1 MSIGK
6 KLSTKTLYFTDK
18 LKEKFSTFL
27 KYPCTVVEAP
37 MGYGKTTAVKKAL
50 SLIDANC
57 IWQSIYD
64 SGIVEFWSGFCHA
77 ISKIDK
83 NCALKLE
90 KMGIPVDSFMKRKTM
105 MIIEEMSVP
114 NVSCIVI
121 DDYHF
126 VKSEEADNFL
136 ELFIRNMP
144 EGLHLIIITR
154 TAFLDNGSE
163 LELKGVI
170 NHIGANT
177 LKFGQADITNYY
189 RLCGIS
195 LTEEEKVQLCN
206 RSEGWISALYLFA
219 LDYKLHGRLVLNRNI
234 PELVYNTVYKP
245 LSDQLKEFLKAI
257 CLFDTFNLEKAQ
269 YMWQKKNTKALLKQL
284 LQCNAFINQDIITGD
299 YSFHN
304 IFTNCIREE
313 FVQQG
318 EVEQKKT
325 WLRMGEIYFRNKEYI
340 QAIKCF
346 YEAKDFHGIFSV
358 IEEDKGRAFYYEHK
372 ELWVKYYKE
381 CPMEI
386 KMERLTAVLSY
397 AQNLS
402 THFKYKEAFEEACSE
417 FLQCLELNKNLPQEE
432 HNQLQGEYIMLLSF
446 RDYND
451 MFKLSEHNKKAYK
464 LLREPSRCINL
475 GNNWT
480 FTSPSVLY
488 LYYRESGKL
497 EKIIQLIRTSLNYY
511 EMNTNGHGRG
521 SRSVFEAEWYY
532 YRGDFENAEIIVLK
546 GISMA
551 KEKGQL
557 DVMVC
562 GLFLQARIALI
573 QGDFTRVLELIK
585 KINDEVNI
593 ADEFR
598 LEHTAGI
605 CEAYIYGC
613 LGQKNKIPEW
623 LYQGEYRRYMIF
635 AGVGFA
641 NIVRGKALLLKKNP
655 INLLSATEE
664 FMKDASIFQN
674 MLVDMYIHI
683 YRAISKYQLNRIDDS
698 VSELKQ
704 ALDIAMPDKVILP
717 FVENAR
723 ELSGVLENLCQD
735 DIYSEFIKKV
745 MVIYNKY
752 DQAVEQIKKNHFSA
766 KIPQLSKREKEIS
779 LLVIEGLS
787 NKEIGNSLHVSPN
800 TVKYELKNI
809 FIKLNINSRVLLTK
823 EMIG

>member
-6 KLSTKTLYFTDK
+6 KLNTKTLYFTDK

-50 SLIDANC
+50 SLIEANC
-57 IWQSIYD
+57 VWQSIYD

-90 KMGIPVDSFMKRKTM
+90 KMGMPVDSFMKRKAM

-114 NVSCIVI
+114 NVSYIVI

-126 VKSEEADNFL
+126 VKSEEVDNFL

-144 EGLHLIIITR
+144 EDLQLIIITR
-154 TAFLDNGSE
+154 TSFLDNSIE
-163 LELKGVI
+163 LQLKGVI
-170 NHIGANT
+170 NHIGTNI
-177 LKFGQADITNYY
+177 LEFEQNDITNYY

-219 LDYKLHGRLVLNRNI
+219 LDYELHGSLVLNRNI
-234 PELVYNTVYKP
+234 PELVYNTVYEP
-245 LSDQLKEFLKAI
+245 LSDYVKKFLKAI
-257 CLFDTFNLEKAQ
+257 CLFDTFNIEKAQ
-269 YMWQKKNTKALLKQL
+269 YMWQKEDTKALLKQL
-284 LQCNAFINQDIITGD
+284 VQCNAFISQDIVTGD

-313 FVQQG
+313 FAQQS
-318 EVEQKKT
+318 EAKQKET
-325 WLRMGEIYFRNKEYI
+325 WLRMGEIYFQNKEYMH
-340 QAIKCF
+340 AIKCF

-358 IEEDKGRAFYYEHK
+358 IDEDKGRAFYYEHK

-381 CPMEI
+381 CPMEV
-386 KMERLTAVLSY
+386 KMQRLTAVLSY

-402 THFKYKEAFEEACSE
+402 THSKYKEAFEEACSE

-446 RDYND
+446 KDYND
-451 MFKLSEHNKKAYK
+451 IFKLSEHNEKAYK

-497 EKIIQLIRTSLNYY
+497 EKIIQLMRTSINYY
-511 EMNTNGHGRG
+511 ELNTNGHGRG
-521 SRSVFEAEWYY
+521 STSVFEAEWYY
-532 YRGDFENAEIIVLK
+532 YRGDFENAEITVLK

-551 KEKGQL
+551 KKKGQL

-585 KINDEVNI
+585 KINEEVNL
-593 ADEFR
+593 ANEFR
-598 LEHTAGI
+598 LEHTVGI

-613 LGQKNKIPEW
+613 LEQPNKIPEW
-623 LYQGEYRRYMIF
+623 VYQGEYRRYMLF
-635 AGVGFA
+635 PGVGFA
-641 NIVRGKALLLKKNP
+641 NIVSGKALLLKKNP

-664 FMKDASIFQN
+664 FIKDASVFPN
-674 MLVDMYIHI
+674 MLADMYIHI
-683 YRAISKYQLNRIDDS
+683 YRAIAKYQLNRIDDS
-698 VSELKQ
+698 VFELKQ

-717 FVENAR
+717 FIENAR
-723 ELSGVLENLCQD
+723 ELSSVFKDLLQD
-735 DIYSEFIKKV
+735 DTYLEFIKKV
-745 MVIYNKY
+745 MVFYEKY
-752 DQAVEQIKKNHFSA
+752 DQAIEKIKENYFSEVPP
-766 KIPQLSKREKEIS
+766 KLTKREKEIA
-779 LLVIEGLS
+779 LLVIQGLN
-787 NKEIGNSLHVSPN
+787 NKEIGSVLHSSPN
-800 TVKYELKNI
+800 TVKFQLKNI
-809 FIKLNINSRVLLTK
+809 FNKLNIKSRVLLTK
-823 EMIG
+823 EMIS